1 MLRTVIDIL
10 KEFSIIYYYHY
21 ILIILSLEEGKNKNG
36 TDKKGGRGG
45 YKEKQQFMKR
55 KDQLRR
61 KYLVEIWQYGIR
73 MLIVIFSI

>member
-1 MLRTVIDIL
+1 M
-10 KEFSIIYYYHY
+10 
-21 ILIILSLEEGKNKNG
+21 SLEEGKNKNG